1 MTTVEGSGLSAL
13 LPLEVSGRHYGENLA
28 RFDLFDRWEQGRS
41 APNPGRLAT
50 GARKR

>member
-1 MTTVEGSGLSAL
+1 MTSVDGSGLSAL
-13 LPLEVSGRHYGENLA
+13 LPLEVSGRQYGENLA

-50 GARKR
+50 GVRKR